1 MTLSPLVILG
11 PTASGKSALAEVL
24 AHQFNGELVSLDAY
38 QIYRGM
44 DIATAKTYPAHS
56 IQQYLVDIVD
66 IHYSMSVKEF
76 QSRAR
81 NAIQE
86 IQDSNRLPILVGGSA
101 LYIQAVLYDYEFQDT
116 DFAIREKYQKQ
127 AEELGAEAMFE
138 KLREIDPEAA
148 LHIGRGDLRRIIR
161 ALEVNEISGQNF
173 KAQLSQMEP
182 HIKHSKMGLRTS
194 WQALRL
200 RVFERVEN
208 MMEKGL
214 LDEVIRLEAE
224 GLFDTPTAS
233 KAIGY
238 EDAWLC
244 AEGKITE
251 SEAVEAITNKTMT
264 FAKKQMKWFKRD
276 TSIVW
281 FDAESK
287 DLEDQ
292 VVQYVSTLG

>member
-1 MTLSPLVILG
+1 
-11 PTASGKSALAEVL
+11 
-24 AHQFNGELVSLDAY
+24 
-38 QIYRGM
+38 
-44 DIATAKTYPAHS
+44 S
-56 IQQYLVDIVD
+56 IQQHLVDIVD

-81 NAIQE
+81 DAIQE
-86 IQDSNRLPILVGGSA
+86 IQDSTRLPILVGGSA

-116 DFAIREKYQKQ
+116 DSAIREKYQKQ
-127 AEELGAEAMFE
+127 AEEIGAEAMFE

-148 LHIGRGDLRRIIR
+148 LHIGKGDLRRIIR

-182 HIKHSKMGLRTS
+182 HIKHSKIGLRTS
-194 WQALRL
+194 WQTLRL

-208 MMEKGL
+208 MMERGL

-244 AEGKITE
+244 SEGKITE